1 MKTSNKT
8 FLTYIFACSVLLIG
22 ITFQPAN
29 AQDGWKEYGESITA
43 EDAMDATAAIDHFS
57 EEGNRIK
64 VQGTVTAVCDKV
76 GCWAQ
81 FNTENDE
88 LIRVKFK
95 DYSFFIPTESA
106 GRMMIAE
113 GTAFK
118 RPSSDSEGN
127 EAKSVHD
134 YELIADGVLLE
145 N

>member
-8 FLTYIFACSVLLIG
+8 FLTYIFACSVLLFG
-22 ITFQPAN
+22 IMFQPAN
-29 AQDGWKEYGESITA
+29 AQDGWEEYGESITA

-57 EEGNRIK
+57 DEGNRIK

-81 FNTENDE
+81 FETEDDQK
-88 LIRVKFK
+88 IRVKFK

-106 GRMMIAE
+106 GRMMIVE

-118 RPSSDSEGN
+118 EATEEGSEVEYRL
-127 EAKSVHD
+127 EAV
-134 YELIADGVLLE
+134 GVLLGD
-145 N
+145 